1 MDKKKKKRYER
12 RGRRTLGFGFVRR
25 LVFALRTGVSPIM
38 PRLCAVV
45 GCAKGRLKT
54 CGRSGDVSL
63 HKLPTDAAMR
73 SIWLRAVVLRRA
85 VDSGVRICSLH
96 FRPEDFEQHLHVSRS
111 LGKSGAGSRSEAATE
126 ELVVGLGRPRKAPIQ
141 SSASLAAS
149 PVQSA

>member
-1 MDKKKKKRYER
+1 MEKKRKRYER
-12 RGRRTLGFGFVRR
+12 RGRRTFGSGFVRR

-85 VDSGVRICSLH
+85 VDSGVMICLLH

-111 LGKSGAGSRSEAATE
+111 RSEAATE
-126 ELVVGLGRPRKAPIQ
+126 ELVVGLWRLRKAPIQ
-141 SSASLAAS
+141 SSASLPPS